1 MNITQNSSNQ
11 RESYLLDQ
19 KRNRK
24 IDTDLDEI
32 EMKPSSLSSTFILG
46 PQIKYSQ
53 SFFPVPEKKM
63 SIDLNDEIQP
73 RFVGCNCKNSQCLK
87 RYCECFTRM
96 KYCDSSI
103 CSCKNCFN
111 TIDKEVSLY

>member
-19 KRNRK
+19 KRSRK
-24 IDTDLDEI
+24 IDTDLDDI

-53 SFFPVPEKKM
+53 PFFPVPEKKL

-73 RFVGCNCKNSQCLK
+73 KFVGCNCKNSQCLK

-111 TIDKEVSLY
+111 TIDKKVSLY